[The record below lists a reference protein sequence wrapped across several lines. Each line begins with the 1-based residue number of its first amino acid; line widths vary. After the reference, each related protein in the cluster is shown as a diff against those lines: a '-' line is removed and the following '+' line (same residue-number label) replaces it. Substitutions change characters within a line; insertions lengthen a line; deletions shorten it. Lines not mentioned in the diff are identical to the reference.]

1 MKAVIK
7 TGGKQYLVNE
17 GLKLSVEKLDLE
29 DGKTI
34 DFEPLLVFDEE
45 GKEIKV
51 GTPRVIGAKV
61 TATVLETG
69 KGKKI
74 SVIKFKSKSRYRRN
88 VGHRQPFTRI
98 EINKISA

>member
-7 TGGKQYLVNE
+7 TGGEQYLVNE

-51 GTPRVIGAKV
+51 GTPRVTGGKV